1 VKVLEDLLGTVDLPC
16 SAASAGQARRWTGEL
31 LSEPRY
37 AAICDDGVLL
47 VSELVTNAVLHAR
60 TGVRISVWDADD
72 GVRFEVTD
80 FTATPPRRRLAD
92 RLATT
97 GRGLGL
103 LDARSVDWGVEVDDD
118 ATTVWFVLD
127 PGRPIDEVRATRWF
141 AHDWFGGAGA

>member
-1 VKVLEDLLGTVDLPC
+1 VKVLEDLLGTLDLPC
-16 SAASAGQARRWTGEL
+16 SAASAGEARRWAEGVL
-31 LSEPRY
+31 ADPRHS
-37 AAICDDGVLL
+37 AIRDDGVLL

-60 TGVRISVWDADD
+60 TGVRLSVWHGGD

-80 FTATPPRRRLAD
+80 FAAAAPRRRLAD

-127 PGRPIDEVRATRWF
+127 PARPIDEVRATRWF
-141 AHDWFGGAGA
+141 AHDWFGGMGE